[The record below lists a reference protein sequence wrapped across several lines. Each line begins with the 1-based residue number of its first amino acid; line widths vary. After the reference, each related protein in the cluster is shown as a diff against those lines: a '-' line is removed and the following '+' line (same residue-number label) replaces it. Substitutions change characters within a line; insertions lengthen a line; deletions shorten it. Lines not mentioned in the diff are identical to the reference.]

1 PFLYRPARTYEEV
14 SRLLLGDVL
23 DRVFRGSKEM
33 LLVRLIEQ
41 ERLTAREWERLR
53 AILDEPGPKGAPPKK
68 GASE

>member
-41 ERLTAREWERLR
+41 ERLTARERERLR
-53 AILDEPGPKGAPPKK
+53 AILDEPEPKNAPRKK
-68 GASE
+68 GATE